1 MQTIKLAKN
10 AKRPSSPFITP
21 VNAQGVV
28 SERKPSKTRTTYPTK
43 TKKAVERKASIGPS
57 DRQKMWIFHVGDE
70 THSDEVPERAFFSVD
85 KDVVCLQDMIENTL
99 STVSNHL
106 AVRAEALKLALRC
119 INRYKVA
126 RGIANSRI
134 LGSQS
139 GRRRAEEQLA
149 RALACLANA
158 LESDGFNTKR
168 FSSHRVKMH
177 QDGLRHRKL
186 VGFASHPAH
195 WKQYSHL
202 LLSR

>member
-1 MQTIKLAKN
+1 MAHRTKRKCGSSMLGMRPTPMRFLN
-10 AKRPSSPFITP
+10 AR
-21 VNAQGVV
+21 
-28 SERKPSKTRTTYPTK
+28 
-43 TKKAVERKASIGPS
+43 
-57 DRQKMWIFHVGDE
+57 
-70 THSDEVPERAFFSVD
+70 FFSVD
-85 KDVVCLQDMIENTL
+85 RDVVCLQDMIENTL
-99 STVSNHL
+99 SIVSNHL
-106 AVRAEALKLALRC
+106 AARAEALKLALRC

-134 LGSQS
+134 LGAQS

-195 WKQYSHL
+195 WKYYSHL
-202 LLSR
+202 LLSRYNAGICRRGG